1 MKGFKVMRVD
11 NNDNAYTRNQCSLV
25 IRVDG
30 EEIEIPVTFGMTAD
44 EIRMLYPF
52 LLPMLNDKILNPAV
66 QFVKANEQGLLSDL
80 TDEEYRNELIRVT
93 EQSKYWY
100 EKPSA
105 GLLDIAVRFAVDI
118 KMKGIEDLDFIFNRS
133 ASYDPMKIK
142 PLTEMEANTIMQKL
156 RIDGTQ
162 NDLDAFANLGS
173 EIMAQDS
180 TPEEI
185 EQHEEV
191 REQKA
196 DFKEHPFSN
205 EAGTD
210 ATSDSDNVSFA
221 GKASAIDTADVF
233 KNIRHAEDDSN
244 VYDNVDEVNAD
255 KYMPKYDPNA
265 KFTDS
270 ELKDGRLTRFAE
282 EDRLEDEKKS
292 RSSIYSDTGYDTVS
306 HYDEDEERNRRLEA
320 DIANSGFSS
329 GNYDDDE
336 DDDLFGQ
343 SQFDEGEPPEEDND
357 DLDFSD
363 FNDTDGEND

>member
-52 LLPMLNDKILNPAV
+52 LLPMLNDNILNPAV

-233 KNIRHAEDDSN
+233 KNIRQVLKQSIFAKHGVDQELYDHSLEWYGHNMD
-244 VYDNVDEVNAD
+244 VY
-255 KYMPKYDPNA
+255 
-265 KFTDS
+265 TDVC
-270 ELKDGRLTRFAE
+270 
-282 EDRLEDEKKS
+282 DRAMRQLEDEKKS